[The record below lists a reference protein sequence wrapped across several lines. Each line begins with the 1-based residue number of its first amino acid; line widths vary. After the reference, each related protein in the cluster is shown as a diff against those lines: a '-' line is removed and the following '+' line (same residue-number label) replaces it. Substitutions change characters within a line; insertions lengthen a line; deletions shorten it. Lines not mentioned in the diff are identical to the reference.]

1 MGEQKKLSDIG
12 GFRSWLRK
20 KIEHL
25 SLTFNEYCLISMQ
38 RGVEPVF
45 WWPKNLKCTKC
56 YCSISALYC
65 FRQYNADH
73 SYSDQWHHL
82 HWYFYLW
89 CHWSEPPCLY
99 KKQSTRAM
107 TSCWTQLSSSSSSFF
122 LFFFFFLSTFTLTIF
137 STLWYNSKSYWQ
149 VIYIYIY
156 IWVLGPGWRIYFF
169 HKQLG
174 KRFTMFTDA
183 NFGENL

>member
-1 MGEQKKLSDIG
+1 
-12 GFRSWLRK
+12 
-20 KIEHL
+20 
-25 SLTFNEYCLISMQ
+25 MQ

-156 IWVLGPGWRIYFF
+156 MGLGAGVAYLFFPQTAWQKIYYVYWCQFRGEFVNCNAKKGCILDTISTGFDLFF
-169 HKQLG
+169 FLWLNISIT
-174 KRFTMFTDA
+174 F
-183 NFGENL
+183 